1 MKNLISWL
9 NNKQPPINSVL
20 TIGLSAAIVILLV
33 MAVVFL
39 LGR

>member
-9 NNKQPPINSVL
+9 NQKQQPINSVL
-20 TIGLSAAIVILLV
+20 TVGLTAAIVILIV
-33 MAVVFL
+33 VAVVFL